1 MLDGFAV
8 ESGTAALF
16 GWLCVV
22 VVSWIA
28 GWFIGPN
35 GRYEVI
41 VVERR

>member
-8 ESGTAALF
+8 ASGTAALL

-22 VVSWIA
+22 AVSWIA

-41 VVERR
+41 VIDRR